1 MSEVKQAATQ
11 ALALNKGE
19 TRHTRTTMIL
29 LAIVLVGTMVATHAP
44 AAERGASGAYG
55 SGSARYPSGLE
66 FQGPV
71 NTAPA
76 VPTSP
81 TFNPSE
87 QYIVPQSP
95 EVPVSPGS
103 PGSVFGDH

>member
-1 MSEVKQAATQ
+1 MMR
-11 ALALNKGE
+11 ALALNNRE
-19 TRHTRTTMIL
+19 MRHTGSTMIL
-29 LAIVLVGTMVATHAP
+29 LAVVFLGMMIATHAW
-44 AAERGASGAYG
+44 AAESGANSARG

-71 NTAPA
+71 YTAPA

-81 TFNPSE
+81 TLNPSE

-95 EVPVSPGS
+95 ETPVSPGS